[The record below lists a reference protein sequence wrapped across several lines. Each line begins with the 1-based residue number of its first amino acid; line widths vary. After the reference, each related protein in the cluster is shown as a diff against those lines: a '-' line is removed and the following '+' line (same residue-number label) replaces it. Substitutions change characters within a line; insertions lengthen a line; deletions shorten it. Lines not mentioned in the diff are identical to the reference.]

1 MNIEHLRQNL
11 VVSCQ
16 PVPGGPMDRAEMV
29 TAFALAA
36 TKGGA
41 SALRIE
47 SVDYVRA
54 VRQATETLII
64 GIVKRDLDGSLVR
77 ITPYIADAIAL
88 AKAGA
93 QIVAFDAT
101 LRLRPDP
108 ISDIIA
114 AIHANGA
121 LAMADCSSVE
131 DARAALAAGADCVGS
146 TLSGYVGG
154 PVPDEPD
161 FELISG
167 LRELTP
173 YVIAEGRIKTPQQ
186 AVEALRRGAFSVV
199 VGSAITRT
207 EHVTS
212 WFKQALAAEPV
223 SVGTEPD
230 KAVLSIDIGGTKTM
244 ACLVRDGR
252 VIEETQ
258 FPTDRNL
265 GPDGW
270 IDTIATKV
278 AEWSGYGHV
287 AAAVTGIIVDGNWEA
302 LNPTTLNLPNSY
314 PLIDKLRD
322 TFGVAAMAVNDAQ
335 CAAWGEYRFGAG
347 AQEDMVFL
355 TISTGIGGGIV
366 VNGRLLQG
374 TAGHFGLFQGY
385 FECSHQPLE
394 DSISGHWM
402 SAEARKSGYDLA
414 APEIFAAARSGA
426 PWASYIIAISARRV
440 AMLCQNIQL
449 ALDPKRIVIGG
460 GIGLAEGYIDQIRST
475 FTFPKISLRPT
486 LVRADLGRHAG
497 VIGAADLAIA
507 PSSSFIGG

>member
-1 MNIEHLRQNL
+1 
-11 VVSCQ
+11 
-16 PVPGGPMDRAEMV
+16 MDRTEMV

-47 SVDYVRA
+47 SVSYVRA
-54 VRQATETLII
+54 VRRVTEAPII
-64 GIVKRDLDGSLVR
+64 GIVKRDLDGSPVR
-77 ITPYIADAIAL
+77 ITPFIADAIEL

-101 LRLRPDP
+101 LRPRPDP
-108 ISDIIA
+108 IPDIIA

-131 DARAALAAGADCVGS
+131 DARAALAAGADCVGT

-167 LRELTP
+167 LRALTP

-186 AVEALRRGAFSVV
+186 AVEALRRGAFSIV

-212 WFKQALAAEPV
+212 WFKQALAAKPISAGV
-223 SVGTEPD
+223 EPD
-230 KAVLSIDIGGTKTM
+230 KAVLAIDIGGTKTM

-258 FPTDRNL
+258 FPTDRDL

-270 IDTIATKV
+270 IDSIAAKV
-278 AEWSGYGHV
+278 ADWNDYGHV
-287 AAAVTGIIVDGNWEA
+287 AAAVTGIVVDGNWQA
-302 LNPTTLNLPNSY
+302 LNPTTLDLPDNY
-314 PLIDKLRD
+314 PLIDKLHD
-322 TFGVAAMAVNDAQ
+322 TFGRPAIAVNDAQ
-335 CAAWGEYRFGAG
+335 CASWGEYRFGAG
-347 AQEDMVFL
+347 AQDDMVFL

-366 VNGRLLQG
+366 INGRLLQG

-394 DSISGHWM
+394 DSISGQWM
-402 SAEARKSGYDLA
+402 NAEARKAGYDCA

-460 GIGLAEGYIDQIRST
+460 GIGLAEGYIDQIRSA

-486 LVRADLGRHAG
+486 LVRAHLGRHAG

-507 PSSSFIGG
+507 SSRSIIGG

>member
-1 MNIEHLRQNL
+1 
-11 VVSCQ
+11 
-16 PVPGGPMDRAEMV
+16 MDRAEMV

-36 TKGGA
+36 VAGGA

-47 SVDYVRA
+47 SVDCVRA
-54 VRQATETLII
+54 VRQATNVPII
-64 GIVKRDLDGSLVR
+64 GIVKKDLETSPVR
-77 ITPYIADAIAL
+77 ITPHVTDAVAL

-101 LRLRPDP
+101 RRQRPDTV
-108 ISDIIA
+108 SDIIA

-121 LAMADCSSVE
+121 LAMADCSMVE
-131 DARAALAAGADCVGS
+131 DGRAALAAGADCVGS
-146 TLSGYVGG
+146 TLSGYTGG

-161 FELISG
+161 FDLIAG

-173 YVIAEGRIKTPQQ
+173 YVIAEGRIRTPEQ
-186 AVEALRRGAFSVV
+186 AAEALRRGAFSVV

-212 WFKQALAAEPV
+212 WFKQAIDAKAARQA
-223 SVGTEPD
+223 G
-230 KAVLSIDIGGTKTM
+230 KAVLAIDIGGTKTM
-244 ACLVRDGR
+244 ACLVKDGK
-252 VIEETQ
+252 VIEELL
-258 FPTDRNL
+258 FPTDQSL

-270 IDTIATKV
+270 IDAIAAGV
-278 AEWSGYGHV
+278 ANWRGSYDQI
-287 AAAVTGIIVDGNWEA
+287 AAAVTGIVVDGNWEA
-302 LNPTTLNLPNSY
+302 LNPATLNLPDSY

-322 TFGVAAMAVNDAQ
+322 TFGVAAIAVNDAQ

-347 AQEDMVFL
+347 AQQDMVFL

-385 FECSHQPLE
+385 FECSHRPLE

-402 SAEARKSGYDLA
+402 SAEACKAGYDVE

-426 PWASYIIAISARRV
+426 PWASHIIAISARRL

-460 GIGLAEGYIDQIRST
+460 GIGLAEGYIDQVRSA

-486 LVRADLGRHAG
+486 LGSAGLGRHAG
-497 VIGAADLAIA
+497 VIGAADLSIA
-507 PSSSFIGG
+507 QSSSIIGG